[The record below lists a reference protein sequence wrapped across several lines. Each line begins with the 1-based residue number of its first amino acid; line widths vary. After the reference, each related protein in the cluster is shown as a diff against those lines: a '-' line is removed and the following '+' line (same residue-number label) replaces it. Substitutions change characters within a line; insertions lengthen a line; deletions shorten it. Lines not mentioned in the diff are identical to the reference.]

1 MTFLGWKT
9 NLKCDDCGNGKDTA
23 DETCGQQIL
32 LAKKHGKT
40 SFWSAYIPNL
50 EKGNHCNLY

>member
-32 LAKKHGKT
+32 AKKHGKT
-40 SFWSAYIPNL
+40 IF
-50 EKGNHCNLY
+50 

>member
-40 SFWSAYIPNL
+40 SF
-50 EKGNHCNLY
+50 